1 MAEKKKNWTA
11 AAVAGLKPRDKRY
24 SVTIGFGLSLKI
36 QTSGAKSWVFRQ
48 SINGRVIDTML
59 GHYPEMSL
67 AEAKQKARKLR
78 QEAGLEP
85 LKGYTFSDAFLL
97 WKNLKKGRLVNYLDE
112 KRRIETHVISK
123 IGRKQIDEIT
133 APLIIQVVRP
143 IEDAGHQATLKNVLM
158 RVNEIMELAVCAGY
172 IRHNP
177 VAKISKVFAPA
188 ESTPMPSQPWQKL
201 VEVMNVVAELDE
213 KVQILFLWQ
222 LTSMLR
228 PKESV
233 SVRFGWIEG
242 NELMMPSWVMKKRRE
257 FHVPVT
263 DFMWMILEKAKKL
276 YGKPRS
282 DFVFAGRKSGKS
294 ISPQTLAK
302 KLHGTSLS
310 GELVAHGLR
319 AIGRTWL
326 ADQKVRFEVAE
337 ACLSHVFG
345 STSSRVYLRADY
357 YDERIEV
364 MESWS
369 NFVISCV
376 QRSNMTIASGLISK

>member
-24 SVTIGFGLSLKI
+24 SVTIGFGLSLKV

-133 APLIIQVVRP
+133 APLVIQVVRP

-242 NELMMPSWVMKKRRE
+242 DELVMPSWVMKKRRE

-364 MESWS
+364 MERWS
-369 NFVISCV
+369 NFVISCA

>member
-48 SINGRVIDTML
+48 SINGRVIDKML

-158 RVNEIMELAVCAGY
+158 RVSEIMELAVCAGY

-213 KVQILFLWQ
+213 KVQVLFLWQ

-364 MESWS
+364 MRAWS
-369 NFVISCV
+369 QFVWDCA
-376 QRSNMTIASGLISK
+376 QRSNISIISGLISK

>member
-24 SVTIGFGLSLKI
+24 SVTIGFGLSLKV
-36 QTSGAKSWVFRQ
+36 QVSGAKSWVFRQ

-85 LKGYTFSDAFLL
+85 LNGYTFNDAFLL

-222 LTSMLR
+222 LVSMLR

-257 FHVPVT
+257 FHVPVS
-263 DFMWMILEKAKKL
+263 DIMWKILETAKKL

-282 DFVFAGRKSGKS
+282 DFVFAGRKAGKS

-364 MESWS
+364 MERWS
-369 NFVISCV
+369 NFVISCA

>member
-11 AAVAGLKPRDKRY
+11 AAVAGLKPRNKRY

-263 DFMWMILEKAKKL
+263 DFMWMIWEKAKKL

-364 MESWS
+364 MERWS
-369 NFVISCV
+369 NFVISCA

>member
-24 SVTIGFGLSLKI
+24 SVTIGFGLSLKVQI
-36 QTSGAKSWVFRQ
+36 SGAKSWVFRQ

-263 DFMWMILEKAKKL
+263 DFMWMILKKAKKL

-302 KLHGTSLS
+302 KLHNTSLS

-357 YDERIEV
+357 YDERVEV

-369 NFVISCV
+369 NFVINCA

>member
-48 SINGRVIDTML
+48 SINGRVIDKML

-133 APLIIQVVRP
+133 APLVIQVVRP

-364 MESWS
+364 MERWS

-376 QRSNMTIASGLISK
+376 QRSNISIISGLISK

>member
-1 MAEKKKNWTA
+1 
-11 AAVAGLKPRDKRY
+11 
-24 SVTIGFGLSLKI
+24 
-36 QTSGAKSWVFRQ
+36 
-48 SINGRVIDTML
+48 
-59 GHYPEMSL
+59 
-67 AEAKQKARKLR
+67 
-78 QEAGLEP
+78 
-85 LKGYTFSDAFLL
+85 
-97 WKNLKKGRLVNYLDE
+97 
-112 KRRIETHVISK
+112 
-123 IGRKQIDEIT
+123 
-133 APLIIQVVRP
+133 
-143 IEDAGHQATLKNVLM
+143 
-158 RVNEIMELAVCAGY
+158 
-172 IRHNP
+172 
-177 VAKISKVFAPA
+177 
-188 ESTPMPSQPWQKL
+188 
-201 VEVMNVVAELDE
+201 MNVVAELDE
-213 KVQILFLWQ
+213 KVQVLFLWQ

-242 NELMMPSWVMKKRRE
+242 DELMMPSWVMKKRRE

-263 DFMWMILEKAKKL
+263 DFMWKILEKAKEL

-364 MESWS
+364 MRAWS
-369 NFVISCV
+369 QFVWACA
-376 QRSNMTIASGLISK
+376 QRSNISIISGLISK

>member
-24 SVTIGFGLSLKI
+24 SVTIGFGLSLKV

-133 APLIIQVVRP
+133 APLVIQVVRP

-263 DFMWMILEKAKKL
+263 DFMWMILETAKKL

-302 KLHGTSLS
+302 KLHNTSLS

-364 MESWS
+364 MRSWS
-369 NFVISCV
+369 RFVWDCA
-376 QRSNMTIASGLISK
+376 QRSNISIISGLISK

>member
-24 SVTIGFGLSLKI
+24 SVTIGFGLSLKV

-85 LKGYTFSDAFLL
+85 LNGYTFSDAFLL

-188 ESTPMPSQPWQKL
+188 ESTPMPSQPW
-201 VEVMNVVAELDE
+201 
-213 KVQILFLWQ
+213 
-222 LTSMLR
+222 
-228 PKESV
+228 
-233 SVRFGWIEG
+233 
-242 NELMMPSWVMKKRRE
+242 
-257 FHVPVT
+257 
-263 DFMWMILEKAKKL
+263 
-276 YGKPRS
+276 
-282 DFVFAGRKSGKS
+282 
-294 ISPQTLAK
+294 
-302 KLHGTSLS
+302 
-310 GELVAHGLR
+310 
-319 AIGRTWL
+319 
-326 ADQKVRFEVAE
+326 
-337 ACLSHVFG
+337 
-345 STSSRVYLRADY
+345 
-357 YDERIEV
+357 
-364 MESWS
+364 
-369 NFVISCV
+369 
-376 QRSNMTIASGLISK
+376 